1 MSQAPAAPP
10 RPGPRARQH
19 RRQAQRCQDDDRH
32 VDRGY
37 PADVAAFRNVGACGQ
52 DQPAVTPPASARA
65 GSCAVSSCPG
75 GSASGTLSRS
85 AAGCPPFAGRGPARS
100 CLRREGTVRQRVLD
114 RPGWPRTSPAHQRD
128 AKEGLTGEG
137 VSGQLPASAA
147 AMQSWRLSIL
157 RGISW
162 SGRVVFR
169 WLAGSAVPRRRW
181 DGTKARCLPA
191 PPSALPDE
199 PIPSLCGHRFQYLQ
213 GAADPGGFERE
224 VK

>member
-10 RPGPRARQH
+10 RPGPRAGQH
-19 RRQAQRCQDDDRH
+19 PRQAQRCQDDDRH

-37 PADVAAFRNVGACGQ
+37 PNARRTERSSDAFISSFPTSISCASSGSRLGRAASVR
-52 DQPAVTPPASARA
+52 PASWIESLPSADGCWTDQ
-65 GSCAVSSCPG
+65 GSCA
-75 GSASGTLSRS
+75 
-85 AAGCPPFAGRGPARS
+85 
-100 CLRREGTVRQRVLD
+100 
-114 RPGWPRTSPAHQRD
+114 SPAHQRD

-137 VSGQLPASAA
+137 VSGQVPASAA

-157 RGISW
+157 RSISW

-169 WLAGSAVPRRRW
+169 WLAGPAALRRRW
-181 DGTKARCLPA
+181 DGMKARPLLA